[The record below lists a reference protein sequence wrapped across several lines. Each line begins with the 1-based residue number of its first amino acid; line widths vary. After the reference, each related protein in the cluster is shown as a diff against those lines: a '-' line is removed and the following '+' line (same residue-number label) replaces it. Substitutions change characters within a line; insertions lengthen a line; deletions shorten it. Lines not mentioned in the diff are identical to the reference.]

1 MICSNCG
8 STEPEDAVYCSNC
21 GRPVTPQAASG
32 GQAAWQAPEAAR
44 AAAAPPPQPDQAAQ
58 QAHTA
63 QGAYGRPMSAGLP
76 GPQLQEDPL
85 NSKGYLASLFD
96 FGFNYFV
103 TPKIVKAVYVLIT
116 IILTLWALAFAIFA
130 FRVNAIIGIVALFI
144 VCPIFFVIYLSLWRM
159 FFELVMVI
167 FRIAGDIR
175 SIRARGELQPQDLGT
190 PGFGS

>member
-21 GRPVTPQAASG
+21 GRPVTAQAASG
-32 GQAAWQAPEAAR
+32 GQAAGPGPEAAR
-44 AAAAPPPQPDQAAQ
+44 AAYGPPPEATQAAQ

-63 QGAYGRPMSAGLP
+63 QGDYGRARATGLP
-76 GPQLQEDPL
+76 RPQLQEDPMS
-85 NSKGYLASLFD
+85 SKSYLASLFD

-103 TPKIVKAVYVLIT
+103 TPKIVKVVYVLIT
-116 IILTLWALAFAIFA
+116 IILSLWALGFAIFA
-130 FRVNAIIGIVALFI
+130 FRVNAVIGIVVLFI

-159 FFELVMVI
+159 VLELVMVV

-175 SIRARGELQPQDLGT
+175 SIRARGELHPDDVGAS
-190 PGFGS
+190 GFGG